1 MFEASS
7 PADRNQEAS
16 LCDRDLRELVQR
28 RGIKKRKRAAL
39 SALEA
44 LQETLGEL
52 SDIAVAS
59 HMTSSS
65 AADAIH
71 QEQMARVDGLLKEAK
86 TKYQELAN
94 LGPFRQV

>member
-1 MFEASS
+1 
-7 PADRNQEAS
+7 
-16 LCDRDLRELVQR
+16 
-28 RGIKKRKRAAL
+28 
-39 SALEA
+39 
-44 LQETLGEL
+44 
-52 SDIAVAS
+52 
-59 HMTSSS
+59 MTSSS